1 MPVRQGGKYYAQ
13 VLIDVNRYRLME
25 QLAAEEGI
33 KTTALIRQ
41 FAYEGLKRRA
51 TASDYNEAEAAD
63 NALWAASVKRRVLGR
78 MRAKGVQ
85 TQDA

>member
-25 QLAAEEGI
+25 ELAEKEGV

-41 FAYEGLKRRA
+41 FAYEGLKRH
-51 TASDYNEAEAAD
+51 TSASDYNVAEAAD

-85 TQDA
+85 AQDA